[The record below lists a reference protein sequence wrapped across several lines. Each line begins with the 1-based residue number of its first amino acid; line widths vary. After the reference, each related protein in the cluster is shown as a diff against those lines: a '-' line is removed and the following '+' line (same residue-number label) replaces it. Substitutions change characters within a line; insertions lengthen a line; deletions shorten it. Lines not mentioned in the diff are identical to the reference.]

1 MRLFFPRR
9 PALPGWV
16 GWLWG
21 KEDQSWLGLPPSSG
35 SSGVMIC
42 TAGVRRE
49 SKRGWEEMSYW
60 GRGATFRLEA
70 EKIWSRRP
78 LGEQS
83 VAGRQPGVKQIPT

>member
-1 MRLFFPRR
+1 MSPGLPVQAWLSEKLMRLFFPRR

-60 GRGATFRLEA
+60 GGGGN
-70 EKIWSRRP
+70 I
-78 LGEQS
+78 
-83 VAGRQPGVKQIPT
+83 